1 MDHSAGHEFLYTAL
15 LLLAAGVIGVWAAK
29 QAGLGSVIGY
39 LLAGVAIGP
48 WGLAAF
54 TDVDRILEFAEL
66 GIVLL
71 LFVIGLEL
79 APARLWSLRRAVFG
93 LGALQVFGTGTALAL
108 GCYLIGFDP
117 KPAAVIGLTLA
128 LSSTAFAIQVLSE
141 KRQLTT
147 RSGRS
152 AFAVLL
158 FQDFAVIPLL
168 AAMPV
173 LAVGGEALDL
183 DRLIAAGKVIV
194 LLAAIVVGARYAL
207 RYALRVVAMTGVRE
221 IFAAAALLT
230 VIGMALLLEAVGL
243 SMALG
248 AFLAGVL
255 LADSDYRHAL
265 EADIDPF
272 RGLLLGLFFMAVGM
286 SVNLGLLQAQ
296 LATVAA
302 GVVALVGIKAA
313 VLYGLGR
320 WYGLRPGAARRFA
333 AVLSQG
339 GEFAFVLLTA
349 AVSRGLL
356 ERSVSDLVT
365 LIVIASMLTTPL
377 LVWLAERLDTGP
389 ARPAPAPQAPEAPEL
404 NQLPANEGRVIVAG
418 FGRFGQIIGRV
429 LRARGITFT
438 ALEADPAQV
447 EFVQQFGGKVYFGD
461 AARPDLLRA
470 AGAEE
475 SDALVVAVDDTEIAV
490 RTVEVAK
497 TSFPNLKIYARAR
510 DRRHAYQLIG
520 AGADVVIRETFHSA
534 LEATRRLLADVGLS
548 EQESRRL
555 TETFQRHDEARLA
568 YDYHHHSDEERL
580 AYLARQSA
588 EELEDLFQRDAE
600 EDVLETERDRKAG

>member
-1 MDHSAGHEFLYTAL
+1 MEHGAGHDFLYTAL
-15 LLLAAGVIGVWAAK
+15 LLLAAGVVGVWLAK

-39 LLAGVAIGP
+39 LLAGIAIGP
-48 WGLAAF
+48 WGLGAF

-79 APARLWSLRRAVFG
+79 NPGRLWSLRRAVFG
-93 LGALQVFGTGTALAL
+93 LGALQVLVSGAVLAVGAYAL
-108 GCYLIGFDP
+108 GFAL
-117 KPAAVIGLTLA
+117 KPAIVIGLTLA

-147 RSGRS
+147 RAGRS

-173 LAVGGEALDL
+173 LAIGGEALDL
-183 DRLIAAGKVIV
+183 DRLVEAGKVIV
-194 LLAAIVVGARYAL
+194 LLAAIVVGARFLL

-286 SVNLGLLQAQ
+286 SVNFGLLQAQ
-296 LATVAA
+296 LLTVVA
-302 GVVALVGIKAA
+302 GVIGLVGIKALA
-313 VLYGLGR
+313 LYALGR
-320 WYGLRPGAARRFA
+320 WHGLRPGAARRFA
-333 AVLSQG
+333 ALLSQG

-349 AVSRGLL
+349 AVGRGLL

-377 LVWLAERLDTGP
+377 LVALAERLDPAPARSAP
-389 ARPAPAPQAPEAPEL
+389 ARPGPSPEAAAETP
-404 NQLPANEGRVIVAG
+404 PKEGRVIIAG
-418 FGRFGQIIGRV
+418 FGRFGQIVGRV
-429 LRARGITFT
+429 LRARGIAFT

-447 EFVQQFGGKVYFGD
+447 DFVQQFGNKVYYGD

-470 AGAEE
+470 AGAGE
-475 SDALVVAVDDTEIAV
+475 SDVLVVAVDDGEVAV

-497 TSFPNLKIYARAR
+497 TTFPNLKVYARAR
-510 DRRHAYQLIG
+510 DRRHAYKLMD

-534 LEATRRLLADVGLS
+534 LETTRNLLTHLGLS
-548 EQESRRL
+548 EKESRRL

-568 YDYHHHSDEERL
+568 HDYQHHSDEERL
-580 AYLARQSA
+580 VYLARQSA
-588 EELEDLFQRDAE
+588 EELEDLFRRDSE
-600 EDVLETERDRKAG
+600 EDVLETGRDRKAG

>member
-1 MDHSAGHEFLYTAL
+1 MEHGAGHDFLYTAL
-15 LLLAAGVIGVWAAK
+15 MLLAAGVVGVWVAK

-39 LLAGVAIGP
+39 LLAGGAIGP
-48 WGLAAF
+48 WGLGAF
-54 TDVDRILEFAEL
+54 TDVERILEFAEL

-93 LGALQVFGTGTALAL
+93 LGALQVLGTGAVLAL
-108 GCYLIGFDP
+108 VCYLIGFDL

-173 LAVGGEALDL
+173 LAIGGEALDL
-183 DRLIAAGKVIV
+183 DRLVEAGKVIA
-194 LLAAIVVGARYAL
+194 LLAAIVVGARFLL
-207 RYALRVVAMTGVRE
+207 RYALRVVAKTGVRE

-230 VIGMALLLEAVGL
+230 VIGMALLLQAVGL

-286 SVNLGLLQAQ
+286 SVNFGLLQAQ
-296 LATVAA
+296 LLTVVA
-302 GVVALVGIKAA
+302 GVVGLVGTKALV
-313 VLYGLGR
+313 LYALGR
-320 WYGLRPGAARRFA
+320 WHGLRPGAARRFA

-349 AVSRGLL
+349 AVGRGVL

-377 LVWLAERLDTGP
+377 LVWLAERLDTSSGRPLPASEAAKGP
-389 ARPAPAPQAPEAPEL
+389 AKTD
-404 NQLPANEGRVIVAG
+404 RVIIAG

-429 LRARGITFT
+429 LRARGISFT

-447 EFVQQFGGKVYFGD
+447 DFVQQFGNEVYYGD

-475 SDALVVAVDDTEIAV
+475 ADALVVALDDPEVAV

-497 TSFPNLKIYARAR
+497 TGFPKLKVYARAR
-510 DRRHAYQLIG
+510 GRRHAYQLMD

-534 LEATRRLLADVGLS
+534 LEATRSLLTGLGLS

-555 TETFQRHDEARLA
+555 TETFRRHDEARIA
-568 YDYHHHSDEERL
+568 HDYQHHSDEERL
-580 AYLARQSA
+580 IYLARQSA
-588 EELEDLFQRDAE
+588 EELEDLFRRDAE
-600 EDVLETERDRKAG
+600 EDVLETSRNRKAG

>member
-1 MDHSAGHEFLYTAL
+1 MEHGAGHDFLYTAL
-15 LLLAAGVIGVWAAK
+15 MLLAAGVVGVWLAK

-39 LLAGVAIGP
+39 LLAGIAIGP
-48 WGLAAF
+48 WGLGAF
-54 TDVDRILEFAEL
+54 TDVDQILEFAEL

-79 APARLWSLRRAVFG
+79 NPGRLWSLRRAVFG
-93 LGALQVFGTGTALAL
+93 LGALQVLVSGAVLAVGAYAL
-108 GCYLIGFDP
+108 GFAL
-117 KPAAVIGLTLA
+117 KPAIVIGLTLA

-147 RSGRS
+147 RAGRS

-173 LAVGGEALDL
+173 LAIGGEALDL
-183 DRLIAAGKVIV
+183 DRLVEAGKVIA
-194 LLAAIVVGARYAL
+194 LLAAIVVGARFLL
-207 RYALRVVAMTGVRE
+207 RYALRIVAMTGVRE

-286 SVNLGLLQAQ
+286 SVNFGLLQAQ
-296 LATVAA
+296 LLTVVA
-302 GVVALVGIKAA
+302 GVVGLVGIKAL
-313 VLYGLGR
+313 VLYALGR
-320 WYGLRPGAARRFA
+320 WHGLRPGAARRFA
-333 AVLSQG
+333 ALLSQG

-349 AVSRGLL
+349 AVGRGLL

-377 LVWLAERLDTGP
+377 LVALAERLDPAPARSAP
-389 ARPAPAPQAPEAPEL
+389 ARPAPSPEAAAETP
-404 NQLPANEGRVIVAG
+404 PKEGRVIIAG
-418 FGRFGQIIGRV
+418 FGRFGQIVGRV
-429 LRARGITFT
+429 LRARGIAFT

-447 EFVQQFGGKVYFGD
+447 DFVQQFGNKVYYGD

-470 AGAEE
+470 AGAGE
-475 SDALVVAVDDTEIAV
+475 SDALVVAVDDGEVAV

-497 TSFPNLKIYARAR
+497 TTFPNLKVYARAR
-510 DRRHAYQLIG
+510 DRRHAYKLMD

-534 LEATRRLLADVGLS
+534 LETTRDLLTHLGLS
-548 EQESRRL
+548 EKESRRL
-555 TETFQRHDEARLA
+555 TETFRRHDEARLA
-568 YDYHHHSDEERL
+568 HDYQHHSDEERL
-580 AYLARQSA
+580 VYLARQSA
-588 EELEDLFQRDAE
+588 EELEDLFRRDSE
-600 EDVLETERDRKAG
+600 EDVLETGRDRKAG

>member
-1 MDHSAGHEFLYTAL
+1 MDHGAGHEFLYSAL
-15 LLLAAGVIGVWAAK
+15 MLLAAGVIGVWLAK
-29 QAGLGSVIGY
+29 QVGLGSVIGY

-48 WGLAAF
+48 WGLGAF
-54 TDVDRILEFAEL
+54 TDVERILEFAEL
-66 GIVLL
+66 GVVLL

-93 LGALQVFGTGTALAL
+93 LGALQVLGTGAVLTVAVYAL
-108 GCYLIGFDP
+108 GFAL
-117 KPAAVIGLTLA
+117 KPAVVIGLTLA

-147 RSGRS
+147 RAGRS

-168 AAMPV
+168 AVMPV
-173 LAVGGEALDL
+173 LAVGEQALDL
-183 DRLIAAGKVIV
+183 ARLVEAGKVIALLV
-194 LLAAIVVGARYAL
+194 LIVVGARFAL

-296 LATVAA
+296 LLTVIV
-302 GVVALVGIKAA
+302 GVVGLVGIKAL

-320 WYGLRPGAARRFA
+320 WHGLRPGAARRFA
-333 AVLSQG
+333 ALLSQG

-349 AVSRGLL
+349 AVGRGLL

-377 LVWLAERLDTGP
+377 LVALAERLDP
-389 ARPAPAPQAPEAPEL
+389 ARTRTAPAPAPEEAETP
-404 NQLPANEGRVIVAG
+404 PKEGRVIIAG
-418 FGRFGQIIGRV
+418 FGRFGQIVGRV
-429 LRARGITFT
+429 LRARGIAFT

-447 EFVQQFGGKVYFGD
+447 DFVQQFGNKVYYGD

-470 AGAEE
+470 AGAGE
-475 SDALVVAVDDTEIAV
+475 SDALVVAVDDGEIAV

-497 TSFPNLKIYARAR
+497 TTFPNLKVYARAR
-510 DRRHAYQLIG
+510 DRRHAYKLMD

-534 LEATRRLLADVGLS
+534 LETTRDLLTHLGLS

-555 TETFQRHDEARLA
+555 TETFRQHDEARIA
-568 YDYHHHSDEERL
+568 HDYQHHSDEERL
-580 AYLARQSA
+580 VYLARQSA
-588 EELEDLFQRDAE
+588 EELEELFQRDAE
-600 EDVLETERDRKAG
+600 EDVLETRRDRKAG

>member
-1 MDHSAGHEFLYTAL
+1 MEHGAGHDFLYTAL
-15 LLLAAGVIGVWAAK
+15 LLLAAGVVGVWLAK

-39 LLAGVAIGP
+39 LLAGIAIGP
-48 WGLAAF
+48 WGLGAF

-79 APARLWSLRRAVFG
+79 NPGRLWSLRRAVFG
-93 LGALQVFGTGTALAL
+93 LGALQVLVSGAVLAVGAYAL
-108 GCYLIGFDP
+108 GFAL
-117 KPAAVIGLTLA
+117 KPAVVIGLTLA

-147 RSGRS
+147 RAGRS

-173 LAVGGEALDL
+173 LAIGGEALDL
-183 DRLIAAGKVIV
+183 DRLVEAGKVIA
-194 LLAAIVVGARYAL
+194 LLAAIVVGARFLL

-286 SVNLGLLQAQ
+286 SVNFGLLQAQ
-296 LATVAA
+296 LLTVVA
-302 GVVALVGIKAA
+302 GVIGLVGIKALA
-313 VLYGLGR
+313 LYALGR
-320 WYGLRPGAARRFA
+320 WHGLRPGAARRFA
-333 AVLSQG
+333 ALLSQG

-349 AVSRGLL
+349 AVGRGLL

-377 LVWLAERLDTGP
+377 LVALAERLDPAPARSAP
-389 ARPAPAPQAPEAPEL
+389 ARPAPSPEAAAETP
-404 NQLPANEGRVIVAG
+404 PKEGRVIIAG
-418 FGRFGQIIGRV
+418 FGRFGQIVGRV
-429 LRARGITFT
+429 LRARGIAFT

-447 EFVQQFGGKVYFGD
+447 DFVQQFGNKVYYGD

-470 AGAEE
+470 AGAGE
-475 SDALVVAVDDTEIAV
+475 SDVLVVAVDDGEVAV

-497 TSFPNLKIYARAR
+497 TTFPNLKVYARAR
-510 DRRHAYQLIG
+510 DRRHAYKLMD

-534 LEATRRLLADVGLS
+534 LETTRNLLTHLGLS
-548 EQESRRL
+548 EKESRRL

-568 YDYHHHSDEERL
+568 HDYQHHSDEERL
-580 AYLARQSA
+580 VYLARQSA
-588 EELEDLFQRDAE
+588 EELEDLFRRDSE
-600 EDVLETERDRKAG
+600 EDVLETGRDRKAG

>member
-1 MDHSAGHEFLYTAL
+1 MEHGAGHDFLYTAL
-15 LLLAAGVIGVWAAK
+15 MLLAAGVVGVWLAK

-39 LLAGVAIGP
+39 LLAGIAIGP
-48 WGLAAF
+48 WGLGAF
-54 TDVDRILEFAEL
+54 TDVERILEFAEL

-79 APARLWSLRRAVFG
+79 NPGRLWSLRRAVFG
-93 LGALQVFGTGTALAL
+93 LGALQVLVSGAVLAVGAYAL
-108 GCYLIGFDP
+108 GFAL
-117 KPAAVIGLTLA
+117 KPAIVIGLTLA

-147 RSGRS
+147 RAGRS

-173 LAVGGEALDL
+173 LAIGGEALDL
-183 DRLIAAGKVIV
+183 DRLVEAGKVIA
-194 LLAAIVVGARYAL
+194 LLAAIVVGARFLL

-286 SVNLGLLQAQ
+286 SVNFGLLQAQ
-296 LATVAA
+296 LLTVVA
-302 GVVALVGIKAA
+302 GVVGLVGIKAL
-313 VLYGLGR
+313 VLYALGR
-320 WYGLRPGAARRFA
+320 WHGLRPGAARRFA
-333 AVLSQG
+333 ALLSQG

-349 AVSRGLL
+349 AVGRGLL

-377 LVWLAERLDTGP
+377 LVALAERLDPAPARSAP
-389 ARPAPAPQAPEAPEL
+389 ARPAPSPEAAAETP
-404 NQLPANEGRVIVAG
+404 PKEGRVIIAG
-418 FGRFGQIIGRV
+418 FGRFGQIVGRV
-429 LRARGITFT
+429 LRARGIAFT

-447 EFVQQFGGKVYFGD
+447 DFVQQFGNKVYYGD

-470 AGAEE
+470 AGADD
-475 SDALVVAVDDTEIAV
+475 SDALVVAVDDGEIAV

-497 TSFPNLKIYARAR
+497 TTFPNLKVYARAR
-510 DRRHAYQLIG
+510 DRRHAYKLMD

-534 LEATRRLLADVGLS
+534 LETTRDLLTHLGLS
-548 EQESRRL
+548 EKESRRL

-568 YDYHHHSDEERL
+568 HDYQHHSDEERL
-580 AYLARQSA
+580 VYLARQSA
-588 EELEDLFQRDAE
+588 EELEDLFRRDSE
-600 EDVLETERDRKAG
+600 EDVLETGRDRKAG

>member
-1 MDHSAGHEFLYTAL
+1 MEHGAGHDFLYTAL
-15 LLLAAGVIGVWAAK
+15 LLLAAGVVGVWLAK

-39 LLAGVAIGP
+39 LLAGIAIGP
-48 WGLAAF
+48 WGLGAF

-79 APARLWSLRRAVFG
+79 NPGRLWSLRRAVFG
-93 LGALQVFGTGTALAL
+93 LGALQVLVSGAVLAVGAYAL
-108 GCYLIGFDP
+108 GFAL
-117 KPAAVIGLTLA
+117 KPAVVIGLTLA

-147 RSGRS
+147 RAGRS

-173 LAVGGEALDL
+173 LAIGGEALDL
-183 DRLIAAGKVIV
+183 DRLVEAGKVIV
-194 LLAAIVVGARYAL
+194 LLAAIVVGARFLL

-286 SVNLGLLQAQ
+286 SVNFGLLQAQ
-296 LATVAA
+296 LLTVVA
-302 GVVALVGIKAA
+302 GVIGLVGIKALA
-313 VLYGLGR
+313 LYALGR
-320 WYGLRPGAARRFA
+320 WHGLRPGAARRFA
-333 AVLSQG
+333 ALLSQG

-349 AVSRGLL
+349 AVGRGLL

-377 LVWLAERLDTGP
+377 LVALAERLDPAPARSAP
-389 ARPAPAPQAPEAPEL
+389 ARPAPSPEAAAETP
-404 NQLPANEGRVIVAG
+404 PKEGRVIIAG
-418 FGRFGQIIGRV
+418 FGRFGQIVGRV
-429 LRARGITFT
+429 LRARGIAFT

-447 EFVQQFGGKVYFGD
+447 DFVQQFGNKVYYGD

-470 AGAEE
+470 AGAGE
-475 SDALVVAVDDTEIAV
+475 SDVLVVAVDDGEVAV

-497 TSFPNLKIYARAR
+497 TTFPNLKVYARAR
-510 DRRHAYQLIG
+510 DRRHAYKLMD

-534 LEATRRLLADVGLS
+534 LETTRNLLTHLGLS
-548 EQESRRL
+548 EKESRRL

-568 YDYHHHSDEERL
+568 HDYQHHSDEERL
-580 AYLARQSA
+580 VYLARQSA
-588 EELEDLFQRDAE
+588 EELEDLFRRDAE
-600 EDVLETERDRKAG
+600 EDVLESARDRKAG

>member
-1 MDHSAGHEFLYTAL
+1 MDHGAGHEFLYSAL
-15 LLLAAGVIGVWAAK
+15 VLLAAGVIGVWLAK
-29 QAGLGSVIGY
+29 QVGLGSVIGY

-48 WGLAAF
+48 WGLGAF
-54 TDVDRILEFAEL
+54 TDVERILEFAEL
-66 GIVLL
+66 GVVLL

-93 LGALQVFGTGTALAL
+93 LGALQVLGTGAVLTVAIYAL
-108 GCYLIGFDP
+108 GFAL
-117 KPAAVIGLTLA
+117 KPAVVIGLTLA

-147 RSGRS
+147 RAGRS

-168 AAMPV
+168 AVMPV
-173 LAVGGEALDL
+173 LAVGGEALDVS
-183 DRLIAAGKVIV
+183 RLIEAGKVIALLV
-194 LLAAIVVGARYAL
+194 LIVVGARFLL
-207 RYALRVVAMTGVRE
+207 RYALRLVAMTGVRE

-296 LATVAA
+296 LLTVIV
-302 GVVALVGIKAA
+302 GVVGLVGIKAL
-313 VLYGLGR
+313 VLYALGR
-320 WYGLRPGAARRFA
+320 WHGLRPGAARRFA
-333 AVLSQG
+333 ALLSQG

-349 AVSRGLL
+349 AVGRGLL

-377 LVWLAERLDTGP
+377 LVALAERLDPAQAGP
-389 ARPAPAPQAPEAPEL
+389 GKARPAAPPEAAETP
-404 NQLPANEGRVIVAG
+404 PKEGRVIIAG

-447 EFVQQFGGKVYFGD
+447 DFVQQFGNKVYYGD

-470 AGAEE
+470 AGAGE
-475 SDALVVAVDDTEIAV
+475 SDALVVAVDDGEVAV
-490 RTVEVAK
+490 RAVEVAK
-497 TSFPNLKIYARAR
+497 TTFPNLKVYARAR
-510 DRRHAYQLIG
+510 DRRHAYKLMD

-534 LEATRRLLADVGLS
+534 LETTRDLLTHLGLN
-548 EQESRRL
+548 EKESRRL

-568 YDYHHHSDEERL
+568 HDYQHHSDEERL
-580 AYLARQSA
+580 VYLARQST
-588 EELEDLFQRDAE
+588 EELEDLFRRDAE
-600 EDVLETERDRKAG
+600 DDVLESARDRKAG

>member
-1 MDHSAGHEFLYTAL
+1 MEHGAGHDFLYTAL
-15 LLLAAGVIGVWAAK
+15 MLLAAGVVGVWLAK

-39 LLAGVAIGP
+39 LLAGIAIGP
-48 WGLAAF
+48 WGLGAF
-54 TDVDRILEFAEL
+54 TDVDQILEFAEL

-93 LGALQVFGTGTALAL
+93 LGALQVLVSGAVLAAGAYAL
-108 GCYLIGFDP
+108 GFAL
-117 KPAAVIGLTLA
+117 KPAVVIGLTLA

-147 RSGRS
+147 RAGRS

-173 LAVGGEALDL
+173 LAIGGEALDL
-183 DRLIAAGKVIV
+183 DRLVEAGKVIA
-194 LLAAIVVGARYAL
+194 LLAAIVVGARFLL
-207 RYALRVVAMTGVRE
+207 RYALRIVAMTGVRE

-286 SVNLGLLQAQ
+286 SVNFGLLQAQ
-296 LATVAA
+296 LLTVVA
-302 GVVALVGIKAA
+302 GVVGLVGIKAL
-313 VLYGLGR
+313 VLYALGR
-320 WYGLRPGAARRFA
+320 WHGLRPGAARRFA
-333 AVLSQG
+333 ALLSQG

-349 AVSRGLL
+349 AVGRGLL

-377 LVWLAERLDTGP
+377 LVALAERLDPAPARSAP
-389 ARPAPAPQAPEAPEL
+389 ARPAPSPEAAAETP
-404 NQLPANEGRVIVAG
+404 PKEGRVIIAG
-418 FGRFGQIIGRV
+418 FGRFGQIVGRV
-429 LRARGITFT
+429 LRARGIAFT

-447 EFVQQFGGKVYFGD
+447 DFVQQFGNKVYYGD

-470 AGAEE
+470 AGAGE
-475 SDALVVAVDDTEIAV
+475 SDALVVAVDDGEVAV
-490 RTVEVAK
+490 RTVQVAK
-497 TSFPNLKIYARAR
+497 TTFPNLKVYARAR
-510 DRRHAYQLIG
+510 DRRHAYKLMDV
-520 AGADVVIRETFHSA
+520 GADIVIRETFHSA
-534 LEATRRLLADVGLS
+534 LETTRDLLTHLGLS
-548 EQESRRL
+548 EKESRRL

-568 YDYHHHSDEERL
+568 HDYQHHSDEERL
-580 AYLARQSA
+580 VYLARQSA
-588 EELEDLFQRDAE
+588 EELEDLFRRDSE
-600 EDVLETERDRKAG
+600 EDVLQTRRDRKAG

>member
-1 MDHSAGHEFLYTAL
+1 MEHGAGHDFLYTAL
-15 LLLAAGVIGVWAAK
+15 MLLAAGVVGVWLAK

-39 LLAGVAIGP
+39 LLAGIAIGP
-48 WGLAAF
+48 WGLGAF
-54 TDVDRILEFAEL
+54 TDVDQILEFAEL

-79 APARLWSLRRAVFG
+79 NPGRLWSLRRAVFG
-93 LGALQVFGTGTALAL
+93 LGALQVLVSGAVLAVGAYAL
-108 GCYLIGFDP
+108 GFAL
-117 KPAAVIGLTLA
+117 KPAIVIGLTLA

-147 RSGRS
+147 RAGRS

-173 LAVGGEALDL
+173 LAIGGEALDL
-183 DRLIAAGKVIV
+183 DRLVEAGKVIA
-194 LLAAIVVGARYAL
+194 LLAAIVVGARFLL
-207 RYALRVVAMTGVRE
+207 RYALRIVAMTGVRE

-286 SVNLGLLQAQ
+286 SVNFGLLQAQ
-296 LATVAA
+296 LLTVVA
-302 GVVALVGIKAA
+302 GVVGLVGIKAL
-313 VLYGLGR
+313 VLYALGR
-320 WYGLRPGAARRFA
+320 WHGLRPGAARRFA
-333 AVLSQG
+333 ALLSQG

-349 AVSRGLL
+349 AVGRGLL

-377 LVWLAERLDTGP
+377 LVALAERLDPAP
-389 ARPAPAPQAPEAPEL
+389 ARPAPSPEAADETP
-404 NQLPANEGRVIVAG
+404 PKEGRVIIAG
-418 FGRFGQIIGRV
+418 FGRFGQIVGRV
-429 LRARGITFT
+429 LRARGIAFT

-447 EFVQQFGGKVYFGD
+447 DFVQQFGNKVYYGD

-470 AGAEE
+470 AGAGE
-475 SDALVVAVDDTEIAV
+475 SDALVVAVDDGEVAV
-490 RTVEVAK
+490 RAVQVAK
-497 TSFPNLKIYARAR
+497 TTFPNLKVYARAR
-510 DRRHAYQLIG
+510 DRRHAYKLMDV
-520 AGADVVIRETFHSA
+520 GADIVIRETFHSA
-534 LEATRRLLADVGLS
+534 LETTRDLLTHLGLS
-548 EQESRRL
+548 EKESRRL

-568 YDYHHHSDEERL
+568 HDYQHHSDEERL
-580 AYLARQSA
+580 VYLARQSA
-588 EELEDLFQRDAE
+588 EELEDLFRRDSE
-600 EDVLETERDRKAG
+600 EDVLQTRRDRKAG

>member
-1 MDHSAGHEFLYTAL
+1 MDHGAGHEFLYSAL
-15 LLLAAGVIGVWAAK
+15 VLLAAGVIGVWLAK
-29 QAGLGSVIGY
+29 QVGLGSVIGY

-48 WGLAAF
+48 WGLGAF
-54 TDVDRILEFAEL
+54 TDVERILEFAEL
-66 GIVLL
+66 GVVLL

-93 LGALQVFGTGTALAL
+93 LGALQVLGTGAVLTVAIYAL
-108 GCYLIGFDP
+108 GFAL
-117 KPAAVIGLTLA
+117 KPAVVIGLTLA

-147 RSGRS
+147 RAGRS

-168 AAMPV
+168 AVMPV
-173 LAVGGEALDL
+173 LAVGGEALDVS
-183 DRLIAAGKVIV
+183 RLIEAGKVIALLV
-194 LLAAIVVGARYAL
+194 LIVVGARFLL
-207 RYALRVVAMTGVRE
+207 RYALRLVAVTGVRE
-221 IFAAAALLT
+221 ICAAAALLT

-296 LATVAA
+296 LLTVIV
-302 GVVALVGIKAA
+302 GVVGLVGIKAL
-313 VLYGLGR
+313 VLYALGR
-320 WYGLRPGAARRFA
+320 WHGLRPGAARRFA
-333 AVLSQG
+333 ALLSQG

-349 AVSRGLL
+349 AVGRGLL

-377 LVWLAERLDTGP
+377 LVALAERLDPAQAGP
-389 ARPAPAPQAPEAPEL
+389 GKARPAAPPEAAETP
-404 NQLPANEGRVIVAG
+404 PKEGRVIIAG

-447 EFVQQFGGKVYFGD
+447 DFVQQFGNKVYYGD

-470 AGAEE
+470 AGAGE
-475 SDALVVAVDDTEIAV
+475 SDALVVAVDDGEVAV
-490 RTVEVAK
+490 RAVEVAK
-497 TSFPNLKIYARAR
+497 TTFPNLKVYARAR
-510 DRRHAYQLIG
+510 DRRHAYKLMD

-534 LEATRRLLADVGLS
+534 LETTRDLLTHLGLS
-548 EQESRRL
+548 EKESRRL

-568 YDYHHHSDEERL
+568 HDYQHHSDEERL
-580 AYLARQSA
+580 VYLARQSA
-588 EELEDLFQRDAE
+588 EELEDLFRRDAE
-600 EDVLETERDRKAG
+600 DDVLESARDRKAG

>member
-1 MDHSAGHEFLYTAL
+1 MDHGAGHDFLYSAL
-15 LLLAAGVIGVWAAK
+15 MLLAAGVIGVWAAK
-29 QAGLGSVIGY
+29 QVGLGSVIGY

-48 WGLAAF
+48 WGVGAF
-54 TDVDRILEFAEL
+54 TDVERILEFAEL
-66 GIVLL
+66 GVVLL

-79 APARLWSLRRAVFG
+79 APGRLWSLRRAVFG
-93 LGALQVFGTGTALAL
+93 LGALQVIGTGAVLAV
-108 GCYLIGFDP
+108 GAYLLGFDA

-147 RSGRS
+147 RAGRS

-183 DRLIAAGKVIV
+183 DRLVEAGKVAG
-194 LLAAIVVGARYAL
+194 LLVVIVVGARFLL

-230 VIGMALLLEAVGL
+230 VIGMALLLQAVGL

-296 LATVAA
+296 LLTVVA
-302 GVVALVGIKAA
+302 GVVGLVGIKAL
-313 VLYGLGR
+313 VLYALGR
-320 WYGLRPGAARRFA
+320 WHGLRPGAARRFA
-333 AVLSQG
+333 ALLSQG

-349 AVSRGLL
+349 AVGRGLL

-377 LVWLAERLDTGP
+377 LVALAQRLDPTP
-389 ARPAPAPQAPEAPEL
+389 ARPAPAPEETETPPK
-404 NQLPANEGRVIVAG
+404 EGRVIIAG
-418 FGRFGQIIGRV
+418 FGRFGQIVGRV
-429 LRARGITFT
+429 LRARGIAFT

-447 EFVQQFGGKVYFGD
+447 DFVQQFGNTVYYGD

-470 AGAEE
+470 AGATD
-475 SDALVVAVDDTEIAV
+475 SDALVVAVDDGEIAV

-497 TSFPNLKIYARAR
+497 TTFPNLKVYARAR
-510 DRRHAYQLIG
+510 DRRHAYKLMD

-534 LEATRRLLADVGLS
+534 LEATRSLLTDLGLS
-548 EQESRRL
+548 ESESRRL
-555 TETFQRHDEARLA
+555 TETFRRHDEARIA
-568 YDYHHHSDEERL
+568 HDYQHHTDEERL
-580 AYLARQSA
+580 VYLARQSA
-588 EELEDLFQRDAE
+588 EELEELFERDSE
-600 EDVLETERDRKAG
+600 EDVLETRRDRKAG

>member
-1 MDHSAGHEFLYTAL
+1 MEHGAGHDFLYTAL
-15 LLLAAGVIGVWAAK
+15 LLLAAGVVGVWLAK

-39 LLAGVAIGP
+39 LLAGIAIGP
-48 WGLAAF
+48 WGLGAF

-79 APARLWSLRRAVFG
+79 NPGRLWSLRRAVFG
-93 LGALQVFGTGTALAL
+93 LGALQVLVSGAVLAVGAYAL
-108 GCYLIGFDP
+108 GFAL
-117 KPAAVIGLTLA
+117 KPAVVIGLTLA

-147 RSGRS
+147 RAGRS

-173 LAVGGEALDL
+173 LAIGGEALDL
-183 DRLIAAGKVIV
+183 DRLVEAGKVIV
-194 LLAAIVVGARYAL
+194 LLAAIVVGARFLL

-286 SVNLGLLQAQ
+286 SVNFGLLQAQ
-296 LATVAA
+296 LLTVVA
-302 GVVALVGIKAA
+302 GVIGLVGIKALA
-313 VLYGLGR
+313 LYALGR
-320 WYGLRPGAARRFA
+320 WHGLRPGAARRFA
-333 AVLSQG
+333 ALLSQG

-349 AVSRGLL
+349 AVGRGLL

-377 LVWLAERLDTGP
+377 LVALAERLDPAPARSAP
-389 ARPAPAPQAPEAPEL
+389 ARPGPSPEAAAETP
-404 NQLPANEGRVIVAG
+404 PKEGRVIIAG
-418 FGRFGQIIGRV
+418 FGRFGQIVGRV
-429 LRARGITFT
+429 LRARGIAFT

-447 EFVQQFGGKVYFGD
+447 DFVQQFGNKVYYGD

-470 AGAEE
+470 AGAGE
-475 SDALVVAVDDTEIAV
+475 SDVLVVAVDDGEVAV

-497 TSFPNLKIYARAR
+497 TTFPNLKVYARAR
-510 DRRHAYQLIG
+510 DRRHAYKLMD

-534 LEATRRLLADVGLS
+534 LETTRNLLTHLGLS
-548 EQESRRL
+548 EKESRRL

-568 YDYHHHSDEERL
+568 HDYQHHSDEERL
-580 AYLARQSA
+580 VYLARQSA
-588 EELEDLFQRDAE
+588 EELEDLFRRDSE
-600 EDVLETERDRKAG
+600 EDVLETGRDRKAG

>member
-1 MDHSAGHEFLYTAL
+1 MDHGAGHEFLYSAL
-15 LLLAAGVIGVWAAK
+15 VLLAAGVIGVWLAK
-29 QAGLGSVIGY
+29 QVGLGSVIGY

-48 WGLAAF
+48 WGLGAF
-54 TDVDRILEFAEL
+54 TDVERILEFAEL
-66 GIVLL
+66 GVVLL

-93 LGALQVFGTGTALAL
+93 LGALQVLGTG
-108 GCYLIGFDP
+108 
-117 KPAAVIGLTLA
+117 AVLTLA

-147 RSGRS
+147 RAGRS

-168 AAMPV
+168 AVMPV
-173 LAVGGEALDL
+173 LAVGGEALDVS
-183 DRLIAAGKVIV
+183 RLIEAGKVIALLV
-194 LLAAIVVGARYAL
+194 LIVVGARFLL
-207 RYALRVVAMTGVRE
+207 RYALRLVAMTGVRE

-296 LATVAA
+296 LLTVIV
-302 GVVALVGIKAA
+302 GVVGLVGIKAL
-313 VLYGLGR
+313 VLYALGR
-320 WYGLRPGAARRFA
+320 WHGLRPGAARRFA
-333 AVLSQG
+333 ALLSQG

-349 AVSRGLL
+349 AVGRGLL

-377 LVWLAERLDTGP
+377 LVALAERLDPAPARSAP
-389 ARPAPAPQAPEAPEL
+389 ARPAPSPEAAAKTP
-404 NQLPANEGRVIVAG
+404 PKEGRVIIAG

-447 EFVQQFGGKVYFGD
+447 DFVQQFGNKVYYGD
-461 AARPDLLRA
+461 AARPEMLRA
-470 AGAEE
+470 AGAGE
-475 SDALVVAVDDTEIAV
+475 SDALVVAVDDGEIAV

-497 TSFPNLKIYARAR
+497 TIFPNLKVYARAR
-510 DRRHAYQLIG
+510 DRRHAYKLMD

-534 LEATRRLLADVGLS
+534 LETTRDLLTHLGLS
-548 EQESRRL
+548 EKESRRL

-568 YDYHHHSDEERL
+568 HDYQHHSDEERL
-580 AYLARQSA
+580 AYLARQST
-588 EELEDLFQRDAE
+588 EELEDLFRRDAE
-600 EDVLETERDRKAG
+600 DDVLESARDRKAG

>member
-1 MDHSAGHEFLYTAL
+1 MEHGTGHDFLYTAL
-15 LLLAAGVIGVWAAK
+15 MLLAAGVVGVWAAK

-39 LLAGVAIGP
+39 LLAGIAIGP
-48 WGLAAF
+48 WGLGAF

-79 APARLWSLRRAVFG
+79 NPGRLWSLRRAVFG
-93 LGALQVFGTGTALAL
+93 LGALQVLVSGAVLAVGAYAL
-108 GCYLIGFDP
+108 GFAL
-117 KPAAVIGLTLA
+117 KPAVVIGLTLA

-147 RSGRS
+147 RAGRS

-173 LAVGGEALDL
+173 LAIGGEALDL
-183 DRLIAAGKVIV
+183 DRLVEAGKVIA
-194 LLAAIVVGARYAL
+194 LLAAIVVGARFLL

-286 SVNLGLLQAQ
+286 SVNFGLLQAQ
-296 LATVAA
+296 LLTVVA
-302 GVVALVGIKAA
+302 GVVGLVGIKAL
-313 VLYGLGR
+313 VLYALGR
-320 WYGLRPGAARRFA
+320 WHGLRPGAARRFA
-333 AVLSQG
+333 ALLSQG

-349 AVSRGLL
+349 AVGRGLL

-377 LVWLAERLDTGP
+377 LVALAERLDPAP
-389 ARPAPAPQAPEAPEL
+389 ARPAPPPEAAETP
-404 NQLPANEGRVIVAG
+404 PKEGRVIIAG
-418 FGRFGQIIGRV
+418 FGRFGQIVGRV
-429 LRARGITFT
+429 LRARGIAFT

-447 EFVQQFGGKVYFGD
+447 DFVQQFGNKVYYGD

-475 SDALVVAVDDTEIAV
+475 SDALVVAVDDGEIAV
-490 RTVEVAK
+490 RTVEIAK
-497 TSFPNLKIYARAR
+497 TSFPNLKVYARAR
-510 DRRHAYQLIG
+510 DRRHAYKLMD

-534 LEATRRLLADVGLS
+534 LETTRDLLTHLGLS

-568 YDYHHHSDEERL
+568 HDYHHHSDEERL
-580 AYLARQSA
+580 VYLARQSA
-588 EELEDLFQRDAE
+588 EELEDLFRRDAE
-600 EDVLETERDRKAG
+600 DDVLESARDRKAG

>member
-1 MDHSAGHEFLYTAL
+1 MEHGAGHDFLYTAL
-15 LLLAAGVIGVWAAK
+15 MLLAAGVVGVWLAK

-39 LLAGVAIGP
+39 LLAGIAIGP
-48 WGLAAF
+48 WGLGAF
-54 TDVDRILEFAEL
+54 TDVERILEFAEL

-79 APARLWSLRRAVFG
+79 NPGRLWSLRRAVFG
-93 LGALQVFGTGTALAL
+93 LGALQVLVSGAVLAVGAYAL
-108 GCYLIGFDP
+108 GFAL
-117 KPAAVIGLTLA
+117 KPAIVIGLTLA

-147 RSGRS
+147 RAGRS

-173 LAVGGEALDL
+173 LAIGGEALDL
-183 DRLIAAGKVIV
+183 DRLVEAGKVIA
-194 LLAAIVVGARYAL
+194 LLAAIVVGARFLL

-286 SVNLGLLQAQ
+286 SVNFGLLQAQ
-296 LATVAA
+296 LLTVVA
-302 GVVALVGIKAA
+302 GVVGLVGIKAL
-313 VLYGLGR
+313 VLYALGR
-320 WYGLRPGAARRFA
+320 WHGLRPGAARRFA
-333 AVLSQG
+333 ALLSQG

-349 AVSRGLL
+349 AVGRGLL

-377 LVWLAERLDTGP
+377 LVALAERLDPAPARSAP
-389 ARPAPAPQAPEAPEL
+389 ARPAPSPEAAAETP
-404 NQLPANEGRVIVAG
+404 PKEGRVIIAG
-418 FGRFGQIIGRV
+418 FGRFGQIVGRV
-429 LRARGITFT
+429 LRARGIAFT

-447 EFVQQFGGKVYFGD
+447 DFVQQFGNKVYYGD

-470 AGAEE
+470 AGAGE
-475 SDALVVAVDDTEIAV
+475 SDALVVAVDDGEVAV

-497 TSFPNLKIYARAR
+497 TTFPNLKVYARAR
-510 DRRHAYQLIG
+510 DRRHAYKLMD

-534 LEATRRLLADVGLS
+534 LETTRDLLTHLGLS
-548 EQESRRL
+548 EKESRRL

-568 YDYHHHSDEERL
+568 HDYQHHSDEERL
-580 AYLARQSA
+580 VYLARQSA
-588 EELEDLFQRDAE
+588 EELEDLFRRDSE
-600 EDVLETERDRKAG
+600 EDVLETGRDRKAG

>member
-1 MDHSAGHEFLYTAL
+1 MEHGAGHDFLYTAL
-15 LLLAAGVIGVWAAK
+15 LLLAAGVVGVWLAK

-39 LLAGVAIGP
+39 LLAGIAIGP
-48 WGLAAF
+48 WGLGAF

-79 APARLWSLRRAVFG
+79 NPGRLWSLRRAVFG
-93 LGALQVFGTGTALAL
+93 LGALQVLVSGAVLAVGAYAL
-108 GCYLIGFDP
+108 GFAL
-117 KPAAVIGLTLA
+117 KPAVVIGLTLA

-147 RSGRS
+147 RAGRS

-173 LAVGGEALDL
+173 LAIGGEALDL
-183 DRLIAAGKVIV
+183 DRLVEAGKVIV
-194 LLAAIVVGARYAL
+194 LLAAIVVGARFLL

-286 SVNLGLLQAQ
+286 SVNFGLLQAQ
-296 LATVAA
+296 LLTVVA
-302 GVVALVGIKAA
+302 GVIGLVGIKALA
-313 VLYGLGR
+313 LYALGR
-320 WYGLRPGAARRFA
+320 WHGLRPGAARRFA
-333 AVLSQG
+333 ALLSQG

-349 AVSRGLL
+349 AVGRGLL

-377 LVWLAERLDTGP
+377 LVALAERLDPAPARSAP
-389 ARPAPAPQAPEAPEL
+389 ARPAPSPEAAAETP
-404 NQLPANEGRVIVAG
+404 PKEGRVIIAG
-418 FGRFGQIIGRV
+418 FGRFGQIVGRV
-429 LRARGITFT
+429 LRARGIAFT

-447 EFVQQFGGKVYFGD
+447 DFVQQFGNKVYYGD

-470 AGAEE
+470 AGAGE
-475 SDALVVAVDDTEIAV
+475 SDVLVVAVDDGEVAV

-497 TSFPNLKIYARAR
+497 TTFPNLKVYARAR
-510 DRRHAYQLIG
+510 DRRHAYKLMDAG
-520 AGADVVIRETFHSA
+520 AGVVIRETFHSA
-534 LEATRRLLADVGLS
+534 LETTRNLLTHLGLS
-548 EQESRRL
+548 EKESRRL

-568 YDYHHHSDEERL
+568 HDYQHHSDEERL
-580 AYLARQSA
+580 VYLARQSA
-588 EELEDLFQRDAE
+588 EELEDLFRRDAE
-600 EDVLETERDRKAG
+600 EDVLESARDRKAG

>member
-1 MDHSAGHEFLYTAL
+1 MEHGAGHDFLYTAL
-15 LLLAAGVIGVWAAK
+15 LLLAAGVVGVWLAK

-39 LLAGVAIGP
+39 LLAGIAIGP
-48 WGLAAF
+48 WGLGAF

-79 APARLWSLRRAVFG
+79 NPGRLWSLRRAVFG
-93 LGALQVFGTGTALAL
+93 LGALQVLVSGAVLAVGAYAL
-108 GCYLIGFDP
+108 GFAL
-117 KPAAVIGLTLA
+117 KPAVVIGLTLA

-147 RSGRS
+147 RAGRS

-173 LAVGGEALDL
+173 LAIGGEALDL
-183 DRLIAAGKVIV
+183 DRLVEAGKVIV
-194 LLAAIVVGARYAL
+194 LLAAIVVGARFLL

-286 SVNLGLLQAQ
+286 SVNFGLLQAQ
-296 LATVAA
+296 LLTVVA
-302 GVVALVGIKAA
+302 GVIGLVGIKALA
-313 VLYGLGR
+313 LYALGR
-320 WYGLRPGAARRFA
+320 WHGLRPGAARRFA
-333 AVLSQG
+333 ALLSQG

-349 AVSRGLL
+349 AVGRGLL

-377 LVWLAERLDTGP
+377 LVALAERLDPAPARSAP
-389 ARPAPAPQAPEAPEL
+389 ARPAPSPEAAAETP
-404 NQLPANEGRVIVAG
+404 PKEGRVIIAG
-418 FGRFGQIIGRV
+418 FGRFGQIVGRV
-429 LRARGITFT
+429 LRARGIAFT

-447 EFVQQFGGKVYFGD
+447 DFVQQFGNKVYYGD

-470 AGAEE
+470 AGAGE
-475 SDALVVAVDDTEIAV
+475 SDVLVVAVDDGEVAV

-497 TSFPNLKIYARAR
+497 TTFPNLKVYARAR
-510 DRRHAYQLIG
+510 DRRHAYKLMD

-534 LEATRRLLADVGLS
+534 LETTRNLLTHLGLS
-548 EQESRRL
+548 EKESRRL

-568 YDYHHHSDEERL
+568 HDYQHHSDEERL
-580 AYLARQSA
+580 VYLARQSA
-588 EELEDLFQRDAE
+588 EELEDLFRRDSE
-600 EDVLETERDRKAG
+600 EDVLETGRDRKAG